1 MTLLDHLQPFEN
13 KEHILV
19 HNQSVGDI
27 ISGLLAT
34 HRKYK
39 SEYDKTGYLFKGK
52 NEKEIAYKIWK
63 FLKRNVKYVIEPEDR
78 QLLKSPTAILQTGH
92 TTGSDC
98 KNLSLWTGGCL
109 DALNRKGYKINWCY
123 RFASYRIGD
132 KVPQHV
138 FVVINPDTNNEIWV
152 DAVLPKFNQ
161 KKQYFYKIDKKVKMP
176 LIALSGIDDNAQVNG
191 IFDGLKKS
199 LKKLNRKDFFN
210 MIKKAIKDGKN
221 FVLALGLTVPRNA
234 FLVCVR
240 LNFKALATNLDKAF
254 KKDPEKV
261 KLFWRDLGGDWTK
274 LKMAIENG
282 KKEKMLG
289 YMPRYPQTMT
299 VVEDYTQYAQN
310 TGLRDYG
317 KIGEPATVTAS
328 AVTSAPIIVKALN
341 FLKKMGIK
349 PEDLQALAKSAEPLL
364 DSFKKKMSKDID
376 NEANGIPTETGNS
389 IVEGVQK
396 AKDKPGK
403 TFKINTPILLGA
415 AAAATILYITTKRK

>member
-27 ISGLLAT
+27 ISGLLTT
-34 HRKYK
+34 HNKYK
-39 SEYDKTGYLFKGK
+39 SEYDNLTNFFEGK
-52 NEKEIAYKIWK
+52 NEKETAHKIWK
-63 FLKRNVKYVIEPEDR
+63 FLKRNVKYVIEPENR
-78 QLLKSPTAILQTGH
+78 QLLKSPTAILKTGH

-98 KNLSLWTGGCL
+98 KNLSLWIGGIL
-109 DALNRKGYKINWCY
+109 DALNRKGHKINWCY

-176 LIALSGIDDNAQVNG
+176 LIALSGIDDNAQIAG
-191 IFDGLKKS
+191 LFDGLKKA

-221 FVLALGLTVPRNA
+221 FILALGLAIPRNA

-240 LNFKALATNLDKAF
+240 FNYKALATNFDKAY
-254 KKDPEKV
+254 KKNPDRV

-289 YMPRYPQTMT
+289 YIPRYPKTMT
-299 VVEDYTQYAQN
+299 VVEDYTQDQQN
-310 TGLRDYG
+310 PNLTDYG
-317 KIGEPATVTAS
+317 KIGEAATVTTS
-328 AVTSAPIIVKALN
+328 AVTSAPIILKALD
-341 FLKKMGIK
+341 FLKKIGIK
-349 PEDLQALAKSAEPLL
+349 PEDLQSLAKSAQPLL
-364 DSFKKKMSKDID
+364 DGFKKKMSKDID

-396 AKDKPGK
+396 AQDKPGK
-403 TFKINTPILLGA
+403 AFKINTPILLGM
-415 AAAATILYITTKRK
+415 AAAATVLYITTKRK